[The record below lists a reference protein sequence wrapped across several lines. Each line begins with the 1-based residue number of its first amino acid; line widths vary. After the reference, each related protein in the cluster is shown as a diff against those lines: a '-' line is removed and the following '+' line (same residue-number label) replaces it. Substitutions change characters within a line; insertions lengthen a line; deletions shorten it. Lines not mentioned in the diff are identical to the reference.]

1 MTIQILDEYKNR
13 TEYTILKDYCDCQV
27 VKLSSLQ
34 TGILILPGIL
44 LSRLN
49 KQQLDL
55 LNTWLE
61 DSRNQLILTPSWIE
75 MNLRDFFYSSLDINI
90 SKTVDNYEGI
100 PVGFLIDTTVK
111 EIIFQQ
117 NEKKFGIHYRKN
129 TGSGLITV
137 VTLPLLDYKLIQFAD
152 KLKNLFD
159 SLLLADDIKQESMV
173 EQKDFILDDIHI
185 YLIILLGAG
194 IDLNHDLSSLI
205 HKYFGVLIDEETAKK
220 SFQDL
225 IAHQYIN
232 ENGLLDKGMDIVK
245 ERKLKSFINVVNQRR
260 EKEDGWI

>member
-1 MTIQILDEYKNR
+1 M
-13 TEYTILKDYCDCQV
+13 
-27 VKLSSLQ
+27 
-34 TGILILPGIL
+34 
-44 LSRLN
+44 
-49 KQQLDL
+49 
-55 LNTWLE
+55 
-61 DSRNQLILTPSWIE
+61 
-75 MNLRDFFYSSLDINI
+75 
-90 SKTVDNYEGI
+90 
-100 PVGFLIDTTVK
+100 
-111 EIIFQQ
+111 
-117 NEKKFGIHYRKN
+117 
-129 TGSGLITV
+129 
-137 VTLPLLDYKLIQFAD
+137 
-152 KLKNLFD
+152 
-159 SLLLADDIKQESMV
+159 
-173 EQKDFILDDIHI
+173 DDIHI